1 MAFEFQRLLSSGQV
15 RNQADLARR
24 FGMSRQHM
32 DLLFRQRARFTPVQM
47 LQHLGVVR
55 AKQLLTGTDLT
66 LRQIAGE
73 CGYADLP
80 YFGVLFRKLT
90 GTTPAAY
97 RNQWCTVRAT
107 GT

>member
-1 MAFEFQRLLSSGQV
+1 VKGHIPDLSDI
-15 RNQADLARR
+15 ADLMWIENALEGKSLDPAKRTA
-24 FGMSRQHM
+24 
-32 DLLFRQRARFTPVQM
+32 L
-47 LQHLGVVR
+47 VR
-55 AKQLLTGTDLT
+55 AKQLLTGTNLT